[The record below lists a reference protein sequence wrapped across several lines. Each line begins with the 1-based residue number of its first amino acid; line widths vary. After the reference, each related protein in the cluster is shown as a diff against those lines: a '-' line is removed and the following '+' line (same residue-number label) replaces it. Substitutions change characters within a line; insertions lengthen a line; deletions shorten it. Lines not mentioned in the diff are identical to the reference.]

1 MNKID
6 KKQRDR
12 ARRGPSL
19 EEDIASAARIAEL
32 KETAKLK
39 NAAPGSGQLAALA
52 DHFGTNLKRLKK

>member
-19 EEDIASAARIAEL
+19 EEDLATAARIAEL
-32 KETAKLK
+32 KETAKQK
-39 NAAPGSGQLAALA
+39 SAPAGPGQLAALA
-52 DHFGTNLKRLKK
+52 DHFGTRLKKLK

>member
-19 EEDIASAARIAEL
+19 EEDVATAARVAEL

-39 NAAPGSGQLAALA
+39 NAPPGPGQLAALA
-52 DHFGTNLKRLKK
+52 AKFGTTLKRLK